1 MSDPLA
7 GYRQDI
13 NEGKVRV
20 LRYPASKPCPLR
32 VAERYPLQSCVIE
45 IERVIRK
52 LIKGKEAEWHVTF
65 IRHEQDRAY
74 MLRFT
79 PPAHAERNDRKDA
92 DAATIERARVES
104 AYTSTTHSAS
114 PHEPES
120 VGPDWEDKHKA
131 ERELKRQKAREER
144 LSVDRMEAEV
154 DKAAA
159 RLKQVGKTVSRKG
172 VDLTPALADIY
183 ERLAKLEQDAA

>member
-7 GYRQDI
+7 GYRKDI

-131 ERELKRQKAREER
+131 EREARRQEER
-144 LSVDRMEAEV
+144 QGREIERVQQAAKSRLNRLLRNAKSPEEAQFLLAGIESLCRQAEQ
-154 DKAAA
+154 KRAA
-159 RLKQVGKTVSRKG
+159 
-172 VDLTPALADIY
+172 
-183 ERLAKLEQDAA
+183 